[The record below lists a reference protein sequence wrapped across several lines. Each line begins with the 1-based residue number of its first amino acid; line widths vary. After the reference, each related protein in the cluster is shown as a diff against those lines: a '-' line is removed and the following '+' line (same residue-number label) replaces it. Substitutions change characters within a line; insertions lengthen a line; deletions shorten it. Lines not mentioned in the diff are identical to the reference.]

1 MLFFFPTSLVAQTVK
16 NLPAMWETW
25 VWSLGWEDALEKEMA
40 THSSTLA
47 WQIRWTEESGGLK
60 SMGSQR
66 VRHNWVTNTLLTAF
80 LRKKSFSYVDFLI
93 LKYIWCICIV
103 FISSFWGNK
112 GQRGVNIHLILFYLN
127 NFILA
132 VLWDL
137 WILVP
142 WPRIEPGPQKWK
154 LWVLTTGPP
163 GNSPHLIL
171 NTFIFLNVYNP
182 NDLILEEKVFRKTN
196 NHLKTFESQKKKNV
210 FLYTPSSSPLS
221 VIFFD
226 TKLLERNVS
235 PCCTPCASL
244 ILSEILPPAFSS
256 HISTVTAPAS
266 HQRPPLGRSSLSC
279 KPSLSFF
286 SLPLCPCDP
295 LPRLFLSLWV
305 PSLPLSCPWSV
316 VIPDHGAP
324 GSLLFTLSLGSPIS
338 PTR

>member
-1 MLFFFPTSLVAQTVK
+1 MCSIAFFPTSLVAQTVE

-40 THSSTLA
+40 THVSTLA
-47 WQIRWTEESGGLK
+47 WEIRWTEESGGLK
-60 SMGSQR
+60 SMGLQR
-66 VRHNWVTNTLLTAF
+66 VRCNWVTNTLLTAF
-80 LRKKSFSYVDFLI
+80 LRKKSFSYVDYLT

-112 GQRGVNIHLILFYLN
+112 DQRGVNIHLTLFYLN
-127 NFILA
+127 TFILA

-196 NHLKTFESQKKKNV
+196 NHLKTCESQKKK
-210 FLYTPSSSPLS
+210 
-221 VIFFD
+221 
-226 TKLLERNVS
+226 KKK
-235 PCCTPCASL
+235 C
-244 ILSEILPPAFSS
+244 
-256 HISTVTAPAS
+256 
-266 HQRPPLGRSSLSC
+266 
-279 KPSLSFF
+279 
-286 SLPLCPCDP
+286 LPLY
-295 LPRLFLSLWV
+295 
-305 PSLPLSCPWSV
+305 
-316 VIPDHGAP
+316 
-324 GSLLFTLSLGSPIS
+324 LL
-338 PTR
+338 